1 MRQFEKSLLSVVAT
15 LAALAVLCP
24 IAFGQAPLQPPQPQ
38 TNFLCAGEY
47 ALCAAATCTPT
58 GGQILVNTKNGKVP
72 FPAATCTCPILKGVY
87 VVDVNGGNMQGSCQ
101 PTSVSSIWSG
111 YFPKGMQPQAI
122 TDWQTADSPAQLCG
136 AKEMQGTELANCF
149 SFNCSRAGKINGTDV
164 ATCTCALGEDFEGN
178 PVPADTAFFTQAG
191 QCNQDGTDYC
201 KNHPIALPL
210 GGIDDL
216 SANKTC
222 FDFPSGSG
230 RSANLFGNDPSA
242 DLLGGRAAADKKT
255 SGK

>member
-1 MRQFEKSLLSVVAT
+1 MRLSKEILSGLVVAVAM
-15 LAALAVLCP
+15 LAMLCPAAL
-24 IAFGQAPLQPPQPQ
+24 GQAPLQPPQPQ
-38 TNFLCAGEY
+38 TNFLCDGEY

-58 GGQILVNTKNGKVP
+58 GGQILVNTKNGKAS

-87 VVDVNGGNMQGSCQ
+87 VVDVNGGNMAGTCAV
-101 PTSVSSIWSG
+101 PAVSSIWSG
-111 YFPKGMQPQAI
+111 YFPRGMQPQAI
-122 TDWQTADSPAQLCG
+122 TDWQNADSPAQLCG

-149 SFNCSRAGKINGTDV
+149 SFLCVRAGKINGTDV

-191 QCNQDGTDYC
+191 QCNKDGTDYC

-222 FDFPSGSG
+222 FEFPPGSG
-230 RSANLFGNDPSA
+230 RSANLFRNDLSA